1 MGRGI
6 GTGPFWWIIAATLTG
21 MLGFG
26 AVIPVLPPYLHD
38 QLHASTVTTGFVVG
52 VASAFA
58 LLGRL
63 FAGPLADRRGRRI
76 TLMLGLALCGLSGL
90 MYQPM
95 FGVWSLTAARILH
108 GAGEGFFLTAAVA
121 WVVDLAAA
129 HQRGQALGFLASG
142 VWGGLSLGPLVGQ
155 MLGGLPQVAW
165 FVTVASF
172 LALAAAWRYAHEEP
186 RVRTGGK
193 TLLFPRAVAVPGV
206 VLGLANVPYAT
217 MAGFLPLLLRERGMV
232 GLPAFAAFAGCVLC
246 TRTAFGSLPDRLG
259 PKRTLFGGIAVLI
272 VGMALVATTHNRAV
286 MLLAAALVGI
296 GYSFPWPSLAVIV
309 VEKVSEGERASALG
323 ALTACFDLF
332 VALGAVAAGLLAG
345 WAGLTAVF
353 WMGLC
358 SAALAAVVARVARV
372 E

>member
-1 MGRGI
+1 
-6 GTGPFWWIIAATLTG
+6 

-38 QLHASTVTTGFVVG
+38 QLSASTFVTGFVVG
-52 VASAFA
+52 MSSATA

-76 TLMLGLALCGLSGL
+76 TLMLGLASSVLAGLL
-90 MYQPM
+90 YLPL
-95 FGVWSLTAARILH
+95 FGVWSLMAARVLH
-108 GAGEGFFLTAAVA
+108 GLGEGFFLTAAVA
-121 WVVDLAAA
+121 WVVDLAAP

-155 MLGGLPQVAW
+155 ALGGLPRVAL
-165 FVTVASF
+165 FVAGAST
-172 LALAAAWRYAHEEP
+172 LALAAAWRFTREEE
-186 RVRTGGK
+186 R
-193 TLLFPRAVAVPGV
+193 PRAARRPALFHRAVRAPGL

-217 MAGFLPLLLRERGMV
+217 MAGFLPLLLRERGMAGV
-232 GLPAFAAFAGCVLC
+232 PAFAAFAGCVLF
-246 TRTAFGSLPDRLG
+246 TRTVFGSLPDRLG
-259 PKRTLFGGIAVLI
+259 PRRTLFGGIGVLML
-272 VGMALVATTHNRAV
+272 GMALVATTHNAGV
-286 MLLAAALVGI
+286 MLAAAALVGI

-309 VEKVSEGERASALG
+309 VGHVGDGERASALG

-332 VALGAVAAGLLAG
+332 IGLGAVAAGTLAM

-358 SAALAAVVARVARV
+358 SAALAALVAWAAKV